1 MYKEAS
7 CIDRRPPPAQLEQAT
22 ARQGPTRC
30 NQRPQRWRGGVGT
43 PRRGPAVRLAELGAV
58 QSSAA
63 ICSLLAPRPSLTAAF
78 ATTRLV
84 GSVSRPTSS
93 HTLKSRTVSH
103 VYCRGRP
110 KSWRR

>member
-1 MYKEAS
+1 MVATYCTYGAAAFSVLRGLRGKLVDGRPRVCTLSSLCSAVAPAAEGTPQRPETAS
-7 CIDRRPPPAQLEQAT
+7 RPAT

-63 ICSLLAPRPSLTAAF
+63 ICSLL
-78 ATTRLV
+78 
-84 GSVSRPTSS
+84 GS
-93 HTLKSRTVSH
+93 
-103 VYCRGRP
+103 
-110 KSWRR
+110 

>member
-1 MYKEAS
+1 MVATYCFTA
-7 CIDRRPPPAQLEQAT
+7 RRPSLLLRGLRGKLVSRVSRFSLSSLCPALAPAVEGTARRPETVLEQAT

-63 ICSLLAPRPSLTAAF
+63 ICSLG
-78 ATTRLV
+78 
-84 GSVSRPTSS
+84 GS
-93 HTLKSRTVSH
+93 
-103 VYCRGRP
+103 
-110 KSWRR
+110 